1 MRRRFGRRR
10 RGEDGPRG
18 LDVARELTRVV
29 EEGVVPATAL
39 HPVAA
44 DEVPPTLAAVGTGE
58 GADGAP
64 YVVSVSPE
72 SGAAAWLGGLSV
84 ALRLAREEGFQG
96 RVFALSPRWR
106 APARALLGA
115 IASAPFELRALTVA
129 AEGGDGA
136 WVEVESGA
144 AIALSTDL
152 AGRLE
157 DGTPSGLHGRAVE
170 ALGGLAAKHG
180 GVLHRDAAGLR
191 LILMGQPVA
200 ALRSAGGGAELEL
213 LRPRRE
219 RIPLAADALSDAF
232 DQLEGSLRK
241 VLADRK
247 NRDGEPGLR
256 AREARAFAETLG
268 LRSSAL
274 WPVGWGEHC
283 PIDAL
288 GSDAEGRPTAAAIRR
303 ELDLPTLLPIVE
315 GAALLE
321 PVVAW
326 LLSGAPAAG
335 SLSVRLAVAAE
346 RFEASAERVLQ
357 ALSPAGQLFDLSV
370 RGRNAASYTL
380 REGAPPLA
388 SPARSSAPSPPTPA
402 PKPQEAR
409 SADEGAPAPKAASR
423 PDGSAAAAAA
433 ATPTPRGED
442 EAAAEAKPAR
452 RFEEMSLFDLSDD
465 EELPSEGGGRRR
477 RRRGGRGR
485 SRGGSSSGSESA
497 GDAAADPADSSP
509 EAREEPERPRRSR
522 RRRRRRRSRPLMGED
537 VAEEEVE
544 DEEEQGAVAADLDPG
559 AADEDDV
566 DAVDAEEEEEESEED
581 VEALE
586 EEAASA
592 ALEPPAEAPAPS
604 RSARPVRR
612 RAAIVAHAD
621 PTSIGAGVLLARDL
635 RLVDGIWVYRQ
646 DELMTFFRSVAT
658 DLSDNTSIYLIGF
671 TASPVRETLQT
682 ASLYGDRITWFDHH
696 DWPPEDADALA
707 RTIGADA
714 AKLAPGCGSSLPLVA
729 DVCTRRSRF
738 SDKLLDLLT
747 GRFSPHDYERWG
759 RLWWWRLVELTGKP
773 GERRRE
779 LEPLLTGRPS
789 DLAREAAKQPAP
801 PLPAEAEFVASHD
814 LPLVHFGGYTLL
826 RLVVPVELDLLLSAR
841 IARERYGAHLAVAVH
856 EGDRV
861 VVLVGD
867 DAGTRRG
874 FDLSAMAE
882 HLAAKFSWVEVLPG
896 ADHVTR
902 FRVVDLLERP
912 ERIEEV
918 VAEVAMGRSV
928 LEG

>member
-18 LDVARELTRVV
+18 LDVARELSRVV
-29 EEGVVPATAL
+29 EEGLVPATTL
-39 HPVAA
+39 EPISA
-44 DEVPPTLAAVGTGE
+44 DEVPATLAAVGVGT

-64 YVVSVSPE
+64 CVVAVSPE

-84 ALRLAREEGFQG
+84 ALRLARDDAFQG
-96 RVFALSPRWR
+96 RVYALSPRWR

-115 IASAPFELRALTVA
+115 IASAPFDVRALTVA
-129 AEGGDGA
+129 ADGGDGA
-136 WVEVESGA
+136 WIEVESGGA
-144 AIALSTDL
+144 VAVSTEM
-152 AGRLE
+152 AGRPLE
-157 DGTPSGLHGRAVE
+157 SAPSDLHGRAVE

-180 GVLHRDAAGLR
+180 GVLQRDAGGLR
-191 LILMGQPVA
+191 LVLMGQPVA
-200 ALRSAGGGAELEL
+200 ALRGADTGPELEL

-219 RIPLAADALSDAF
+219 RIALGAGTLSDAF

-247 NRDGEPGLR
+247 NREGEPGLR
-256 AREARAFAETLG
+256 SREARAFADLLG
-268 LRSSAL
+268 LRAPVL

-303 ELDLPTLLPIVE
+303 ELDLPALLPIVE
-315 GAALLE
+315 AAAHLE

-326 LLSGAPAAG
+326 MMPGAPAGAA
-335 SLSVRLAVAAE
+335 LSVRLAVAAE
-346 RFEASAERVLQ
+346 RCEASAVRVLH
-357 ALSPAGQLFDLSV
+357 ALAPAGQLFDLNV
-370 RGRNAASYTL
+370 RGRNAASYAL
-380 REGAPPLA
+380 REA
-388 SPARSSAPSPPTPA
+388 
-402 PKPQEAR
+402 
-409 SADEGAPAPKAASR
+409 APALDTPVPRSGPASQGEAPEASR
-423 PDGSAAAAAA
+423 PPVPAETREPDSTPSAPTSAE
-433 ATPTPRGED
+433 ATPAEGPAGE
-442 EAAAEAKPAR
+442 EAKPAR

-465 EELPSEGGGRRR
+465 EEPPSEGGGRRR

-485 SRGGSSSGSESA
+485 SRGASGSATESA
-497 GDAAADPADSSP
+497 RDAAAEPTDSSP
-509 EAREEPERPRRSR
+509 EARDEPERPRRSR
-522 RRRRRRRSRPLMGED
+522 RRRRRRRARPLMVED
-537 VAEEEVE
+537 VAQEEIEDDEEQDVTGELDAETSE
-544 DEEEQGAVAADLDPG
+544 DE
-559 AADEDDV
+559 DV
-566 DAVDAEEEEEESEED
+566 DAVETDEDEESEDD

-592 ALEPPAEAPAPS
+592 ALETPVEAPAPS
-604 RSARPVRR
+604 RSARPARR

-621 PTSIGAGVLLARDL
+621 PVSIGAAVLLARDL
-635 RLVDGIWVYRQ
+635 RLIDGIWIYRQ

-658 DLSDNTSIYLIGF
+658 DLSDNTAFHLIGF

-696 DWPPEDADALA
+696 EWPPEDADALA

-714 AKLAPGCGSSLPLVA
+714 VKLAPGCGSSLPLVA
-729 DVCTRRSRF
+729 EVCTRRSRF

-759 RLWWWRLVELTGKP
+759 RLWWWRLVDLADKP

-779 LEPLLTGRPS
+779 LEALLTGRPS
-789 DLAREAAKQPAP
+789 DLAKEAAKQPPP
-801 PLPAEAEFVASHD
+801 PLPAEAEFVATRD
-814 LPLVHFGGYTLL
+814 VPLVHFGGYTLL
-826 RLVVPVELDLLLSAR
+826 RLLVPVELDLLLAAR
-841 IARERYGAHLAVAVH
+841 IARERYGAHLAVAAH
-856 EGDRV
+856 EGDRT

-867 DAGTRRG
+867 DGGARRG
-874 FDLSAMAE
+874 FDLQAMAE
-882 HLAAKFSWVEVLPG
+882 HLAAKYSWVEVLPG

-902 FRVVDLLERP
+902 FRVTDLLERP